1 MVTSFVSIGKISQ
14 KEKKLKMKW
23 FYRFPIAKNEQKK
36 FEVLIFLDLQCVTK
50 NRKRWLEFFSSY
62 MIYI

>member
-23 FYRFPIAKNEQKK
+23 FYRFPIAKNEQKNLK
-36 FEVLIFLDLQCVTK
+36 SLYF
-50 NRKRWLEFFSSY
+50 
-62 MIYI
+62 